1 MRFESRRQAGQ
12 LLADKLLL
20 LESEGALHLNDELSD
35 AIVVALPRGGVPVGL
50 EIAQALNIPLDIC
63 VVRKVGVPLQSELAI
78 AAVSEDDE
86 LVVNE
91 EVRCYLGMSLEEIEH
106 LAESKRAEVQ
116 QRIHDFRDDSPPV
129 DVTGKSVILVD
140 DGLATGATAMAAV
153 HVLRKRKAGKI
164 ILALPV
170 CAYDS
175 VAQFRHEVDDFVV
188 LATPACFFAVGQFY
202 QDFKQVSDHEVKD
215 ILQQARDALHARSE
229 IGNINSVNK
238 DGSDEWGE
246 IHWS

>member
-1 MRFESRRQAGQ
+1 MRFEDRRQAGQ

-20 LESEGALHLNDELSD
+20 LESEGALHLNDGLSD

-50 EIAQALNIPLDIC
+50 EIAQALHVPLDVC
-63 VVRKVGVPLQSELAI
+63 VVRKVGMPFQSELAV
-78 AAVSEDDE
+78 AAVAEGDE

-91 EVRCYLGMSLEEIEH
+91 EVRRYLDMSRDEIER
-106 LAESKRAEVQ
+106 LAEPKRAEVQ
-116 QRIHDFRDDSPPV
+116 QRVDKFRNGRPPI
-129 DVTGKSVILVD
+129 DVAGKTVILVD

-153 HVLRKRKAGKI
+153 HVLRKRKADKI

-175 VAQFRHEVDDFVV
+175 VAQFQHEVDDFVV

-202 QDFKQVSDHEVKD
+202 RDFKQVSDHEVKY
-215 ILQQARDALHARSE
+215 ILQQASEVLHAKSGMEGVER
-229 IGNINSVNK
+229 GKK
-238 DGSDEWGE
+238 DGMDK
-246 IHWS
+246 WSEFDWR